1 MSSKRRF
8 FHIHHLAATAV
19 LYSGSILPAAQAADM
34 LYYSPPVT
42 PYPADQTCANQH
54 ILSRVSSS
62 FYHQVRHVPGLPPV
76 RIQGFS
82 NIQNDHY
89 ELPVNAYAI
98 PRHYCTATAHMND
111 GSSYP
116 LAYMVAHGQSF
127 AGFGGVNVDFCIEG
141 FDKWRVHNYDC
152 RTARWNYLVRHKKG
166 PVHSSAYERDS

>member
-1 MSSKRRF
+1 MFMKSRF
-8 FHIHHLAATAV
+8 FAPLRLAATAA
-19 LYSGSILPAAQAADM
+19 LYSSAALSAAQAADM
-34 LYYSPPVT
+34 LYYAPPAI
-42 PYPADQTCANQH
+42 PYPVDQTCTNQH
-54 ILSRVSSS
+54 VLSRVSYY

-89 ELPVNAYAI
+89 EPPVNAYAI

-116 LAYMVAHGQSF
+116 LAYVVAHGQGF
-127 AGFGGVNVDFCIEG
+127 AGFGGINVDFCVEG

-152 RTARWNYLVRHKKG
+152 RTARWNYLVRHKRG
-166 PVHSSAYERDS
+166 PVHSSAY